1 MSQFENYLD
10 KDILLPN
17 VNGAAYFILLYE
29 WFEDRVISTVKGIYS
44 DPCMLDGEEYCN
56 IDDEYIKALKK
67 KADNGEDNGVVPYS
81 QLLCEAERKKK
92 QYQQEIIDPIKGKN
106 AQAFRGSLLWL
117 QKQEAISSEDRTR
130 ILQIRLRRNAIVH
143 ELLSILGEGLSE
155 EDAKMIAELLELNQ
169 KINRWYFLHVDAPIM
184 GYNVP
189 DDTSELNIFGG
200 DDVILQGM
208 FRILFMN
215 EGEQYKKILEQA
227 KDDKTPVD
235 V

>member
-1 MSQFENYLD
+1 M
-10 KDILLPN
+10 
-17 VNGAAYFILLYE
+17 
-29 WFEDRVISTVKGIYS
+29 
-44 DPCMLDGEEYCN
+44 
-56 IDDEYIKALKK
+56 
-67 KADNGEDNGVVPYS
+67 
-81 QLLCEAERKKK
+81 
-92 QYQQEIIDPIKGKN
+92 
-106 AQAFRGSLLWL
+106 WL
-117 QKQEAISSEDRTR
+117 QGQEAITDEDSTR
-130 ILQIRLRRNAIVH
+130 ISQIRSRRNVIVH

-155 EDAKMIAELLELNQ
+155 EDAKMISELLELNQ
-169 KINRWYFLHVDAPIM
+169 KINRWYFLHVDALIM

-227 KDDKTPVD
+227 KEDKTPVD

>member
-1 MSQFENYLD
+1 
-10 KDILLPN
+10 
-17 VNGAAYFILLYE
+17 
-29 WFEDRVISTVKGIYS
+29 
-44 DPCMLDGEEYCN
+44 
-56 IDDEYIKALKK
+56 
-67 KADNGEDNGVVPYS
+67 
-81 QLLCEAERKKK
+81 
-92 QYQQEIIDPIKGKN
+92 
-106 AQAFRGSLLWL
+106 
-117 QKQEAISSEDRTR
+117 
-130 ILQIRLRRNAIVH
+130 
-143 ELLSILGEGLSE
+143 
-155 EDAKMIAELLELNQ
+155 
-169 KINRWYFLHVDAPIM
+169 M

>member
-1 MSQFENYLD
+1 M
-10 KDILLPN
+10 
-17 VNGAAYFILLYE
+17 
-29 WFEDRVISTVKGIYS
+29 
-44 DPCMLDGEEYCN
+44 
-56 IDDEYIKALKK
+56 
-67 KADNGEDNGVVPYS
+67 
-81 QLLCEAERKKK
+81 
-92 QYQQEIIDPIKGKN
+92 
-106 AQAFRGSLLWL
+106 WL
-117 QKQEAISSEDRTR
+117 QGQEAITDEDSTR
-130 ILQIRLRRNAIVH
+130 ISQIRSRRNVIVH

-155 EDAKMIAELLELNQ
+155 EDAKMISELLELNQ
-169 KINRWYFLHVDAPIM
+169 KINRWYFLYVDAPIM

-227 KDDKTPVD
+227 KEDKTPVD

>member
-1 MSQFENYLD
+1 M
-10 KDILLPN
+10 
-17 VNGAAYFILLYE
+17 
-29 WFEDRVISTVKGIYS
+29 
-44 DPCMLDGEEYCN
+44 
-56 IDDEYIKALKK
+56 
-67 KADNGEDNGVVPYS
+67 
-81 QLLCEAERKKK
+81 
-92 QYQQEIIDPIKGKN
+92 
-106 AQAFRGSLLWL
+106 WL

-227 KDDKTPVD
+227 KEDKTPVD

>member
-1 MSQFENYLD
+1 MSDFENYLNE
-10 KDILLPN
+10 DILLPN

-29 WFEDRVISTVKGIYS
+29 WFEDRVISTVKDIYS
-44 DPCMLDGEEYCN
+44 VPCMLDGKEYRD
-56 IDDEYIKALKK
+56 IDDKYIKALKK
-67 KADNGEDNGVVPYS
+67 KIDNGIDNGVIPYS
-81 QLLCEAERKKK
+81 HLLREAERKRT
-92 QYQQEIIDPIKGKN
+92 QYQQEVIDPIKGKD
-106 AQAFRGSLLWL
+106 AQVLRGSLLWL
-117 QKQEAISSEDRTR
+117 QGQEAITDEDSTR
-130 ILQIRLRRNAIVH
+130 ISQIRSRRNVIVH

-155 EDAKMIAELLELNQ
+155 EDAKMISELLELNQ
-169 KINRWYFLHVDAPIM
+169 KINRWYFLYVDAPIM